1 MKQTPVVMSPHHLK
15 WGSLPTRSWAK
26 PHKRKRWSQPR
37 GWGENM
43 WPLNARP
50 LSWSENPELVM
61 FSLNMIWMVPFL
73 SNYAIWTHAQ
83 VWRFSFRNKD
93 RGTRNTQQ
101 ACSGHPR
108 NKMVWTGF
116 TWLTCLSPNKSKI
129 QPSSKQLI
137 NSKVP
142 EKVLHQV
149 HMEHENHVAHLS
161 LAHSIGCWET
171 VLQLPTS
178 AMSNSPGIRKWKKNR
193 QKRWP
198 PLQIPNGLSAN

>member
-1 MKQTPVVMSPHHLK
+1 MPKCGPSASETNTVGQGLEPFQCHESM
-15 WGSLPTRSWAK
+15 
-26 PHKRKRWSQPR
+26 
-37 GWGENM
+37 
-43 WPLNARP
+43 PL
-50 LSWSENPELVM
+50 W
-61 FSLNMIWMVPFL
+61 
-73 SNYAIWTHAQ
+73 
-83 VWRFSFRNKD
+83 K
-93 RGTRNTQQ
+93 NTQQ

-108 NKMVWTGF
+108 NKMVWKGF

-137 NSKVP
+137 NSRIP
-142 EKVLHQV
+142 EKVLHWV

-178 AMSNSPGIRKWKKNR
+178 ATSNSPGIRKWKKKR

-198 PLQIPNGLSAN
+198 PLQIPNGLSANICKLAKFLGNSHHSKAHTHTHFHQIEINV